1 LFFSLFHGI
10 DPEMYQL
17 FHNFTGNKLNFV
29 VFMPILGSIIKTA
42 YTLRQIPVDIKKN
55 FNPVIAQKKELRK
68 LLNQAQDTAF
78 GEHYRFADILLHKD
92 FIRAFQETVP
102 VHDYNLMFKNWWYR
116 SLNGEPWVTW
126 PGKVKYFALTSGT
139 SESSSKHIPVTML
152 RAIRKASIRQLVM
165 TTKYN
170 FPDEF
175 YEKGI
180 LMIGGSTH
188 LQYNG
193 TFYKGDLSGITASNI
208 PFWFQHFYK
217 PGPRISK
224 EEEWSV
230 KLNEIVRKAKDWDI
244 GIIVG
249 VPAWIQ
255 IILERIIAHYCVRTI
270 HDIWPN
276 LSAYVH
282 SGVSFEPYR
291 KSFEKLLG
299 RPIVYNES
307 YLASE
312 GYIAYQ
318 QSDKQKS
325 LSLIVDNGLF
335 YEFIPYNSTN
345 FDTEGNLLP
354 GPEILTIA
362 EVENGKEYALLLSS
376 CAGAWR
382 YLIGDTLKFIARET
396 CEIQLTGRTKHF
408 LSLCGEHLSQD
419 NMNRAIKMLQ
429 DEFNIKI
436 SEFTVT
442 GISYGSLFAHKWY
455 LGTDDAIDPVL
466 AASKLDEYLA
476 VLNDDYRVER
486 SEAIRE
492 VYAEVLPLQLF
503 YDWMKLKGK
512 EGGAFK
518 FPRVL
523 KEDQRIEW
531 EAYISMR
538 SHNPQH

>member
-1 LFFSLFHGI
+1 
-10 DPEMYQL
+10 
-17 FHNFTGNKLNFV
+17 
-29 VFMPILGSIIKTA
+29 MPILGSLIKTA
-42 YTLRQIPVDIKKN
+42 YTLRQIPIDIKKN
-55 FNPVIAQKKELRK
+55 FNPVTTQRRELKK
-68 LLNQAQDTAF
+68 LLNRSQDTAF
-78 GEHYRFADILLHKD
+78 GEHYRFADILAQKD
-92 FIRAFQETVP
+92 FVRAFQEIVP
-102 VHDYNLMFKNWWYR
+102 VHDYNLIFKNWWYR
-116 SLNGEPWVTW
+116 SLNGESWVTW

-139 SESSSKHIPVTML
+139 SESSSKHIPVTPAML

-165 TTKYN
+165 ATKYN

-193 TFYKGDLSGITASNI
+193 TYYKGDLSGITASNI

-217 PGPRISK
+217 PGPRISR

-230 KLNEIVRKAKDWDI
+230 KLNEIVRKAKEWDI

-255 IILERIIAHYCVRTI
+255 IIIERIIAHYCVRNI

-282 SGVSFEPYR
+282 SGVSFEPYI

-299 RPIVYNES
+299 HPIVYNES

-318 QSDKQKS
+318 QAVTRKS

-335 YEFIPYNSTN
+335 YEFIPYNSAN
-345 FDTEGNLLP
+345 FNPDGNLLP
-354 GPEILTIA
+354 KPEILTIG
-362 EVENGKEYALLLSS
+362 EVENDKQYALLLSS

-382 YLIGDTLKFIARET
+382 YLIGDTIKFTARDT
-396 CEIQLTGRTKHF
+396 CEILLTGRTKHY
-408 LSLCGEHLSQD
+408 LNLCGEHLSQD

-429 DEFNIKI
+429 DDFNIKI
-436 SEFTVT
+436 NEFTVT
-442 GISYGSLFAHKWY
+442 GIRHGSLFAHKWY
-455 LGTDDAIDPVL
+455 LGTDDPVNPGL
-466 AASKLDEYLA
+466 AAAKLDEYLT

-492 VYAEVLPLQLF
+492 VYAEVLPLQFF
-503 YDWMKLKGK
+503 YDYMKTKGK
-512 EGGAFK
+512 EGGAYK

-523 KEDQRIEW
+523 NEDQRIEW
-531 EAYISMR
+531 E
-538 SHNPQH
+538 SHIARMNPLAPHK